1 MDITPAIV
9 LSAQKGDA
17 EEVVRLVR
25 ANPFT
30 AKSSSVEP
38 ALLAAAEYGQLAVVR
53 ACILDLRCNPNCVD
67 KNGRSPLHMAVVRKQ
82 NGKIA
87 ISIIKFLVSNGSKIR
102 KSVLHVC
109 ANDLAIFPL
118 IEMGADVNAKSVDG
132 LTPLSVAVSADR
144 QEVVSELLRAKAEIS
159 HDLIFKA
166 QSSQVIKDLVR
177 NKADP
182 NVRDQFGNSALF
194 YAVESGN
201 KFLARALLEAGADS
215 KQFSLSRSNSV
226 TSDTSGI
233 GSMVTPVVKS
243 PAVSST
249 TTTQS
254 DDTNYVDIAGKLR
267 SVYET
272 LCTEKYCEACSPD
285 QLVDAE
291 KMASDVL
298 AKIKEVKEIQSNKLS
313 ANLCVVCR
321 CEPKSVVVMPCRHL
335 CMCAGCSKALSD
347 GGTWEP
353 AGKPDGVIQPT
364 SLCPV
369 CRCNVREFVSVYT

>member
-1 MDITPAIV
+1 MDITPSIV

-25 ANPFT
+25 ANPFVP
-30 AKSSSVEP
+30 KSSSVEP

-67 KNGRSPLHMAVVRKQ
+67 KNGRSPLHMSVVRKQ

-109 ANDLAIFPL
+109 GNDLAIFPL
-118 IEMGADVNAKSVDG
+118 IELGADVNAKSVDG

-144 QEVVSELLRAKAEIS
+144 QEVVSELLRAKASIS
-159 HDLIFKA
+159 EDLIFKA
-166 QSSQVIKDLVR
+166 QSSQVVKDLVR

-182 NVRDQFGNSALF
+182 NTRDQFGNTALF

-226 TSDTSGI
+226 TSETLA
-233 GSMVTPVVKS
+233 TPVVKS
-243 PAVSST
+243 PAVSSST
-249 TTTQS
+249 TTKS
-254 DDTNYVDIAGKLR
+254 DDSNSSDIVSRLR
-267 SVYET
+267 SVYDT
-272 LCTEKYCEACSPD
+272 LCNEKISESYSTD
-285 QLVDAE
+285 QLVEGERIIAE
-291 KMASDVL
+291 VL
-298 AKIKEVKEIQSNKLS
+298 QKIKDIKETQASKLS
-313 ANLCVVCR
+313 ASLCVVCHS
-321 CEPKSVVVMPCRHL
+321 EAKSVVVMPCRHL
-335 CMCAGCSKALSD
+335 CMCAGCSRALSD

-353 AGKPDGVIQPT
+353 VHEPDEPIKPPP
-364 SLCPV
+364 LCPV